1 MKNVITYLKTL
12 WSWGANSQSSDV
24 SHDCRLTVGSPSGMT
39 AKLQVNSFM
48 RFAVVLTLIF
58 TLGVGNV
65 WGDTT
70 VLFQETFGVAKDATY
85 AYSSYDKYS
94 AEASYFTTGTAQTN
108 YTGAGTVGKSTYA
121 AANLSSGYTGASGF
135 SGIYHQGTQNTT
147 ATIIQIS
154 NISIS
159 DFTDLHLSFG
169 ALGGGTSH
177 TVDAY
182 YQIDDGDKTQI
193 IKSGTITNANWTL
206 QGADIPTT
214 GKNLTIWIEHT
225 PTKGWTIRIDDILV
239 TGTAA
244 PSCTPLGTINGSI

>member
-1 MKNVITYLKTL
+1 MKNLLTHFSKIRGLF
-12 WSWGANSQSSDV
+12 SASQCSNV
-24 SHDCRLTVGSPSGMT
+24 GYDCRLTVGSPSGSD

-70 VLFQETFGVAKDATY
+70 VLFQETFGDAGDATS

-94 AEASYFTTGTAQTN
+94 AEGSYFTTGTAKTN

-135 SGIYHQGTQNTT
+135 SGIYHQGTKNTT

-182 YQIDDGDKTQI
+182 YQIDDGSKTQI
-193 IKSGTITNANWTL
+193 IKGGTITNANWTL

-239 TGTAA
+239 TGTDT
-244 PSCTPLGTINGSI
+244 PPCTPLGTINGSF